1 MKRQQNF
8 PLNLIHRS
16 LPIPIFLNLKIDDQP
31 PPFSP
36 ILNAGPRSTY
46 RISSSD
52 SNIHPL
58 HVQTS
63 SIFRFAVCKTVN
75 GHICL
80 LLRCRA
86 NGCKLHKR
94 SAASVAVA
102 WITSGTNLKIRM
114 VAPWVE
120 FQIQLLADSHDPVT
134 SHLTLQGVICVPEV
148 AWPFHLRKIQ
158 VFEFGRRD
166 FSHDEGIATVA
177 LHYALDLIVG
187 AISLPLFRYRGTRG
201 PIMRFFRRP
210 QGFLAHVFY
219 TWRICEMSRAYILRR
234 VSRYRVTW
242 CRVRIDKNWSCEC
255 WNCINNRKVTLFTIF
270 YLS

>member
-16 LPIPIFLNLKIDDQP
+16 LPIPIFLNLKIDDRP

-177 LHYALDLIVG
+177 LHYALDLIVA
-187 AISLPLFRYRGTRG
+187 AISISGNTRTYYA
-201 PIMRFFRRP
+201 
-210 QGFLAHVFY
+210 FLSSFARLSSAYVFY

-234 VSRYRVTW
+234 VSRYRVTR

>member
-16 LPIPIFLNLKIDDQP
+16 LPIPIFLNLKIDDRP

-134 SHLTLQGVICVPEV
+134 SHLTLQGVICVPKV

-158 VFEFGRRD
+158 VFEFGRRFFPWRRNRD
-166 FSHDEGIATVA
+166 CCSPLCSRPYCWRYFFA
-177 LHYALDLIVG
+177 
-187 AISLPLFRYRGTRG
+187 AISISGNLL
-201 PIMRFFRRP
+201 
-210 QGFLAHVFY
+210 
-219 TWRICEMSRAYILRR
+219 C
-234 VSRYRVTW
+234 VSFV
-242 CRVRIDKNWSCEC
+242 VRKA
-255 WNCINNRKVTLFTIF
+255 F
-270 YLS
+270 

>member
-16 LPIPIFLNLKIDDQP
+16 LPIPIFLNLKIDDRP

-177 LHYALDLIVG
+177 LHYALDLIVA

-210 QGFLAHVFY
+210 QGFLAHMCSILDVY
-219 TWRICEMSRAYILRR
+219 VRCREHTYCEEWVGIEWRDAES
-234 VSRYRVTW
+234 
-242 CRVRIDKNWSCEC
+242 E
-255 WNCINNRKVTLFTIF
+255 
-270 YLS
+270 